1 MKSYL
6 KFLSRNKLYTAIEA
20 VGLAV
25 SLAFVILIGISVADQ
40 LRIRL
45 DTPPGINLYSIGPD
59 SYGTEYRN
67 LELLSS
73 IPEIKSLAAFRRV
86 EFLADMNGEKDLVM
100 TMIAD
105 PKILDYIPQ
114 QVIHGDIRSFQNGS
128 GVLITESA
136 ARKLFPGKDPI
147 GESVTIANIG
157 IEGEEETPVS
167 EQIVAV
173 IGNPSYSILDD
184 FELML
189 SFRSKIPAVVEIVES
204 DLFNTGN
211 GQFVNVLA
219 DMQQGFDMEEF
230 SSKYMDLFD
239 QYVNR
244 GDETK
249 PMATAFT
256 DIFFSSD
263 SYEGLRQGN
272 RLYIIVLVI
281 LGLILLLSA
290 LLNYVNLNLAVSGER
305 AKEMA
310 TRQLVGA
317 SRKSVIFKGVAES
330 TLFTLICFV
339 FAVLL
344 AEWLVPLLNGLRPE
358 GLTIPFHIP
367 FSGTF
372 FLISLALILAIGFLS
387 GIIPA
392 VVTASYR
399 PLDVVTGQIRRKRK
413 MGLNQVFIVFQTVLS
428 ILFIVAS
435 ITVEAQLRFM
445 LKQDVGTTP
454 VKNLYYFWPGL
465 YEPIT
470 GLGNSMA
477 TYSQVKSIGYGEG
490 FPTRT
495 WGLEFGPEGAIY
507 NTIGCDSVAFRMLG
521 FRIKEQWGESIPGTF
536 WLTEEGRNYIGV
548 TEEDSNPS
556 RLWGAYPNP
565 EITSIGGVLEDFRSS
580 PVNGAPRLGFG
591 TEIQALSAVKIAS
604 PEMLSGLW
612 LETGGDRAEFDRWFK
627 GYIRSFYHDT
637 KGISNI
643 LTFPGVLCGYLDEI
657 IAREYDDLKQYV
669 RLIEIFTLVS
679 VLLSILGMIAMSTWF
694 AASHAKDVAVRKV
707 FGSTVTFEVKR
718 LGRIFLVLTLI
729 AIAIGIPLSI
739 WMVGRFL
746 ERYPERIS
754 GYWWIFVLAVVLTLA
769 MAFASV
775 LWQTLKAARTNPALE
790 LKKE

>member
-25 SLAFVILIGISVADQ
+25 SLAFVIIIGISVIDQ
-40 LRIRL
+40 LRIRR
-45 DTPPGINLYSIGPD
+45 DTPSGINLYSIGPN

-67 LELLSS
+67 LVSLSS
-73 IPEIKSLAAFRRV
+73 IPEIKSLAAFTRV
-86 EFLADMNGEKDLVM
+86 EFLADMNGEKDMVM

-105 PKILDYIPQ
+105 PGILDYVPQ
-114 QVIHGDIRSFQNGS
+114 QVIHGDIRPFQNGS

-157 IEGEEETPVS
+157 IKGEEETPVS

-173 IGNPSYSILDD
+173 IGNPGYSILDD
-184 FELML
+184 FDLML

-239 QYVNR
+239 PYVNR
-244 GDETK
+244 GDKEK
-249 PMATAFT
+249 PMATAFS

-281 LGLILLLSA
+281 LGLILLISA
-290 LLNYVNLNLAVSGER
+290 LLNYINLNLAVSGER

-317 SRKSVIFKGVAES
+317 SRKSVIFKGVSES
-330 TLFTLICFV
+330 TLFTLICYA

-344 AEWLVPLLNGLRPE
+344 AEWMVPLLNGLRPNDF
-358 GLTIPFHIP
+358 TIPFHLP
-367 FSGTF
+367 FNGTF
-372 FLISLALILAIGFLS
+372 ILISLTLVVVIGFLS
-387 GIIPA
+387 GLIPA
-392 VVTASYR
+392 LVMASYR
-399 PLDVVTGQIRRKRK
+399 PLDVVTGQVRRKRK
-413 MGLNQVFIVFQTVLS
+413 MGANQVFIGFQTVLS
-428 ILFIVAS
+428 LLCIVAS
-435 ITVEAQLRFM
+435 LSVEAQLRFM
-445 LKQDVGTTP
+445 LKQDVGINP
-454 VKNLYYFWPGL
+454 VKNLYHFWPGM

-470 GLGNSMA
+470 EFGNALSA
-477 TYSQVKSIGYGEG
+477 HPQVKAMGYGTG
-490 FPTRT
+490 YPTKS
-495 WGLEFGPEGAIY
+495 WGVQAGPNGAVY
-507 NTIGCDSVAFRMLG
+507 STVECDSSAFRMLG
-521 FRIKEQWGESIPGTF
+521 FRVKEQWGESIPGTF
-536 WLTEEGRNYIGV
+536 WLTEEARNYIGV
-548 TEEDSNPS
+548 TEEDSHPS

-565 EITSIGGVLEDFRSS
+565 RITSIGGVVENYRSR
-580 PVNGAPRLGFG
+580 PVNESNPFIGNDFQELGAVCI
-591 TEIQALSAVKIAS
+591 E
-604 PEMLSGLW
+604 PEEQLSGIW
-612 LETGGDRAEFDRWFK
+612 IEAGGDRSEFDRWFK
-627 GYIRSFYHDT
+627 GYVRHYYHET
-637 KGISNI
+637 KGLSDI
-643 LTFPGVLCGYLDEI
+643 LAFPGVLCGYLDDI
-657 IAREYDDLKQYV
+657 ISREYDDLKRYV
-669 RLIEIFTLVS
+669 HIIEIFTLIA
-679 VLLSILGMIAMSTWF
+679 VLLSVLGLIAMSTWF
-694 AASHAKDVAVRKV
+694 AASNSKDVAVRKV
-707 FGSTVTFEVKR
+707 FGSTVALEVKR
-718 LGRIFLVLTLI
+718 LSMRFLAVTV
-729 AIAIGIPLSI
+729 AAVAVGIPLSV

-754 GYWWIFVLAVVLTLA
+754 GYWWIFAVA
-769 MAFASV
+769 AFITIVIAIGSV
-775 LWQTLKAARTNPALE
+775 LWQTLKAARTNPAIE